1 MYIYIYI
8 CICIYMSRRTFD
20 AVGAF
25 ICASAEDLAF
35 FHAHIDRVPRAEYP
49 LVRTCV
55 YSCIYVYICICLC
68 IYVYVYVYVCPDEP
82 STLSVLFFF
91 CAPAEDLAL
100 FHAHLDNVPR
110 AERPLVR
117 SSAPFVYDKCTPMK
131 HLTPRPPHYH
141 HHHSSRPAAAHTGM
155 ETPLQ
160 YKGGYGL

>member
-1 MYIYIYI
+1 
-8 CICIYMSRRTFD
+8 MSRRTFD

-131 HLTPRPPHYH
+131 HLTPPPPTTTTTTAAGPQRLTPAWRHHYN
-141 HHHSSRPAAAHTGM
+141 T
-155 ETPLQ
+155 
-160 YKGGYGL
+160 KGGTAFETCTG